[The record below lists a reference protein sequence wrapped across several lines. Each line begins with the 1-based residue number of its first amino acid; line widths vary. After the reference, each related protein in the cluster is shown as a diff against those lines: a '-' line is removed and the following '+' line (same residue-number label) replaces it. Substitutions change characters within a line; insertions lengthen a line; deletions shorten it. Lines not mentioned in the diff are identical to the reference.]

1 MKKKLLLFITIFVVT
16 VLSNT
21 VPAKAEWS
29 LTEEEKE
36 YIKNCGVIKAASIE
50 RVAPLSFRNASGEI
64 QGIFKRVMDEI
75 SEMTGLVFEYELY
88 PSVEDVLDSNSDIVY
103 GFPSNYAPDNMVL
116 STPFLETQTILYL
129 NMSVN
134 PDNLEDKIYA
144 GVSRGTLPAG
154 IKEENT
160 IYFNTREESMNA
172 VEKGTADYGYGNSYS
187 VAYYSLINNYENMVT
202 IPQEK
207 ERREYC
213 IGFLNYDEV
222 LHTIINKS
230 ISSIDPDR
238 MHKMIIDEASNLEKK
253 ITFSMIMDVYGRGI
267 SLAIL
272 IIIVILL
279 ISVVSNVRAKNKLRL
294 QNLRYEVLAN
304 ISNEY
309 LYQYSPN
316 TNHLELSER
325 CIQLFESKEVFN
337 EASEILKYMLAHNNK
352 DRFEELIKIPLANGK
367 TRIFKAINSSIYD
380 KDGRI
385 DSIIG
390 KLIDISKDM
399 EEKEELIAKSQ
410 EDGLTGLLNA
420 ATTKRLIVERLE
432 NKEEHKLD
440 AFMLID
446 CDNFKDINDK
456 HGHLIGNQ
464 ILEKIGEILKQKFR
478 GFDIVGRFGGDEFCI
493 YMKDIPSVDIVKDK
507 FKQLNDDIQ
516 NINDMGL
523 TTSAGIALVRDHA
536 TYEQIFKK
544 ADAALYEAKN
554 NDKSH
559 AVVSDE

>member
-75 SEMTGLVFEYELY
+75 SDMTGLVFEYELY

-420 ATTKRLIVERLE
+420 ATTKRLIAERLE

>member
-420 ATTKRLIVERLE
+420 ATTKRLIAERLE
-432 NKEEHKLD
+432 NKEDHKLD

>member
-116 STPFLETQTILYL
+116 STPFLETQTFLYL

-272 IIIVILL
+272 IIIVIYEFSIFFL
-279 ISVVSNVRAKNKLRL
+279 SVLSVIEIFL
-294 QNLRYEVLAN
+294 
-304 ISNEY
+304 Y
-309 LYQYSPN
+309 L
-316 TNHLELSER
+316 
-325 CIQLFESKEVFN
+325 
-337 EASEILKYMLAHNNK
+337 
-352 DRFEELIKIPLANGK
+352 
-367 TRIFKAINSSIYD
+367 
-380 KDGRI
+380 
-385 DSIIG
+385 
-390 KLIDISKDM
+390 
-399 EEKEELIAKSQ
+399 
-410 EDGLTGLLNA
+410 
-420 ATTKRLIVERLE
+420 
-432 NKEEHKLD
+432 
-440 AFMLID
+440 
-446 CDNFKDINDK
+446 
-456 HGHLIGNQ
+456 
-464 ILEKIGEILKQKFR
+464 
-478 GFDIVGRFGGDEFCI
+478 
-493 YMKDIPSVDIVKDK
+493 
-507 FKQLNDDIQ
+507 
-516 NINDMGL
+516 
-523 TTSAGIALVRDHA
+523 
-536 TYEQIFKK
+536 
-544 ADAALYEAKN
+544 
-554 NDKSH
+554 
-559 AVVSDE
+559 

>member
-1 MKKKLLLFITIFVVT
+1 M
-16 VLSNT
+16 
-21 VPAKAEWS
+21 
-29 LTEEEKE
+29 
-36 YIKNCGVIKAASIE
+36 
-50 RVAPLSFRNASGEI
+50 
-64 QGIFKRVMDEI
+64 
-75 SEMTGLVFEYELY
+75 
-88 PSVEDVLDSNSDIVY
+88 
-103 GFPSNYAPDNMVL
+103 
-116 STPFLETQTILYL
+116 
-129 NMSVN
+129 
-134 PDNLEDKIYA
+134 
-144 GVSRGTLPAG
+144 
-154 IKEENT
+154 
-160 IYFNTREESMNA
+160 
-172 VEKGTADYGYGNSYS
+172 
-187 VAYYSLINNYENMVT
+187 
-202 IPQEK
+202 
-207 ERREYC
+207 
-213 IGFLNYDEV
+213 
-222 LHTIINKS
+222 
-230 ISSIDPDR
+230 
-238 MHKMIIDEASNLEKK
+238 
-253 ITFSMIMDVYGRGI
+253 
-267 SLAIL
+267 
-272 IIIVILL
+272 
-279 ISVVSNVRAKNKLRL
+279 
-294 QNLRYEVLAN
+294 
-304 ISNEY
+304 
-309 LYQYSPN
+309 
-316 TNHLELSER
+316 ELSER
-325 CIQLFESKEVFN
+325 YIQLFESKEVFN